1 MKCKKIEVPR
11 TPMMVQK
18 TSCPKNDDQHCQ
30 RKKKTKAHASTM
42 MINIVEESK
51 NQKHVGVVDNKN
63 HRKKE

>member
-51 NQKHVGVVDNKN
+51 N
-63 HRKKE
+63 